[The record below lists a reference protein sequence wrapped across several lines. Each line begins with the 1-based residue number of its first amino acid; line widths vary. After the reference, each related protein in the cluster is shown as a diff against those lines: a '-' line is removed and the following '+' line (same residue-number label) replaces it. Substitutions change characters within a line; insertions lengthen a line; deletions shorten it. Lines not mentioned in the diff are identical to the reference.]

1 MTARP
6 VPRKLG
12 SIPKTIP
19 QICSPP
25 IACAAASI
33 FRRMYAELRAEIAS
47 ADSDVHAPLLL
58 QDFAELP
65 SSICAVQSCLEDFAI
80 FKLALS
86 KKFYAIFLFL
96 SGVASEYAA

>member
-1 MTARP
+1 MFHEF
-6 VPRKLG
+6 G
-12 SIPKTIP
+12 
-19 QICSPP
+19 
-25 IACAAASI
+25 
-33 FRRMYAELRAEIAS
+33 
-47 ADSDVHAPLLL
+47 HALHGMLTKCNYKGVSGTSVA

-86 KKFYAIFLFL
+86 KKSYAIFLFL